1 MKGKRLTALT
11 MGLAL
16 AVAGSTA
23 SMAAIFENGTPTVYI
38 GYGAGGGTDTAVR
51 PVVAEMANYLGE
63 SINCVNMEGAN
74 SAVACDY
81 VLEQAHDG
89 YSMFAT
95 GTGGF
100 SFPIYNYSESSW
112 QDWISFHPYSGP
124 AVVFANKDSGVT
136 TTEEL
141 FNYLAEGNSLVSVL
155 TAMARTPSLKRSA
168 LPRAQRLPPTA
179 CSVPVRMRR

>member
-1 MKGKRLTALT
+1 MKKLVALA

-16 AVAGSTA
+16 VFTGSTA
-23 SMAAIFENGTPTVYI
+23 AMAGVFDNGTPTVYI

-63 SINCVNMEGAN
+63 NINCVNMEGAN

-81 VLEQAHDG
+81 VLEQPHDG

-100 SFPIYNYSESSW
+100 SSYPISW
-112 QDWISFHPYSGP
+112 
-124 AVVFANKDSGVT
+124 K
-136 TTEEL
+136 
-141 FNYLAEGNSLVSVL
+141 L
-155 TAMARTPSLKRSA
+155 T
-168 LPRAQRLPPTA
+168 
-179 CSVPVRMRR
+179 